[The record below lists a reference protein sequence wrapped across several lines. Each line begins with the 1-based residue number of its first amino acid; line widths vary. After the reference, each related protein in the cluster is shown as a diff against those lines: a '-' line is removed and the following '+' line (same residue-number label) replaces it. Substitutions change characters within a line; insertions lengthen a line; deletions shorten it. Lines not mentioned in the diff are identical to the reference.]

1 MEQILSEAAIAPGDL
16 IKDSRTEDFVA
27 DVVEVSKE
35 TVVLVDFWAPW
46 CEPCKQL
53 TPTLEKVVTEAGGA
67 IKLVKVNVDE
77 NQGLAEQ
84 LQVKSIPMVI
94 AFKDGNPVDAFTG
107 AIPESKIKT
116 FIERFSGKLGPSPVE
131 SALEAAIAA
140 TEAGD
145 HEAAANIYA
154 QIVQHEPENAA
165 ALGGL
170 ARAYIEVGELDRAEE
185 TLALVPPAHANHK
198 YITAAQSA
206 LVLARQSGDA
216 GDAAEF
222 KAKVEANPDDHQARF
237 DLGVALFAA
246 GRSEDAIDAFLEIIR
261 RNLAWNDEAART
273 QLLKIFEA
281 LGPTD
286 ERTLSGRRQL
296 SSVLFS

>member
-1 MEQILSEAAIAPGDL
+1 MEQILSETAIAPGDL

-116 FIERFSGKLGPSPVE
+116 FIERFSGKLGPSPVK